1 MYPDE
6 IAKTMQKLLRLDALY
21 LFSDEDMAKL
31 YQWTSLGCDLNKLL
45 DVYEFAQDTDQPDNW
60 DYAKQI
66 YDKAIEIKI
75 HGKTGSR
82 APSGISEAGAENVMT
97 ADGTE
102 KSRAQYTY
110 YGEGQ
115 IKSERIYEGS
125 KLLSQKTYE
134 YQPAY

>member
-21 LFSDEDMAKL
+21 LFSDEDMAKI

-66 YDKAIEIKI
+66 YDKAVEIKI
-75 HGKTGSR
+75 CGK
-82 APSGISEAGAENVMT
+82 
-97 ADGTE
+97 
-102 KSRAQYTY
+102 
-110 YGEGQ
+110 
-115 IKSERIYEGS
+115 
-125 KLLSQKTYE
+125 KLDRGRQAVFRK
-134 YQPAY
+134 PARKML